1 MSIVVAV
8 KVGEGLVLSADSATS
23 IILQSS
29 AGPATIGN
37 IFLYTRK
44 LLHLKDYPI
53 GILTWGLG
61 SIGQRSIESLVKEY
75 EDGKPSISDKS
86 SNNYKPDYQY
96 DVQTIAEE
104 LRKFLLGFYEKMYQ
118 HVKIESQIPLGM
130 FVGGFSRGRFFAD
143 EYAFVIP
150 FDIESR
156 NVSPN
161 LPDGSPNFG
170 AHSYGL
176 NDAIT
181 RYTHCYDEQL
191 EEALKSKGF
200 DQKAIQEILEPLEYK
215 ITFSGMPLQ
224 DAIDFAVSLVQL
236 TIARYRFVIGPQVCG
251 GEIDVAVLT
260 NRYFNWVHRKSWKT

>member
-1 MSIVVAV
+1 MSIVVAA
-8 KVGEGLVLSADSATS
+8 KVGEGLVLAADSATS

-29 AGPATIGN
+29 DGPAKIGN

-86 SNNYKPDYQY
+86 SNNYDPDYQY
-96 DVQTIAEE
+96 DVQAISEE
-104 LRKFLLGFYEKMYQ
+104 LRKFLCGYYERMYEN
-118 HVKIESQIPLGM
+118 VKVESQIPLGM
-130 FVGGFSRGRFFAD
+130 YVGGFSRRRFFAD

-150 FDIESR
+150 FDTASQ
-156 NVSPN
+156 NVSPA
-161 LPDGSPNFG
+161 LPDGSPTFG
-170 AHSYGL
+170 AHSFGL

-181 RYTHCYDEQL
+181 RFTHGYDERL
-191 EEALKSKGF
+191 EDVLKSKGF
-200 DQKAIQEILEPLEYK
+200 DQNAIQEILEPLQYE